1 MVREHAASDDGT
13 FYAARMGHMRDANPH
28 YYTRLE
34 SDRACVLA
42 MLLNYAPLVNRPE
55 PPATPLEPTLKGGW
69 IEPEHGAVLHRCP
82 TRLAA
87 FSWRAYGLTQATCQ
101 PPDASDLGE
110 WSLNLCPVVRF
121 LGDEGSRP
129 GAHRRLEQTR
139 VESFAGGFVT
149 WGSVTEG
156 VDVRIDEGARCTD
169 QARTYLAFAA
179 LPDGRTCLGL
189 QYVVAAPDR
198 VGYTSTLKSLHLNVP
213 NDLFNGHRRQ
223 LYTAHG
229 EQTLASPPQQDKV
242 LALNSRWVNVDN
254 KLGLV
259 TLYDGKEGGGDGLCI
274 DRATQRRGGR
284 YNSLYVDEI
293 CLQVKAGPI
302 RRAPGETLID
312 VGFAVLSG
320 VDATQTTAFQG
331 GPLALDQPTARGAW
345 SIGADGQRYV
355 LIVNWGDT
363 PAKVDIWG
371 HTITASPDQALCQVL

>member
-1 MVREHAASDDGT
+1 MEREHAASDDGT

-42 MLLNYAPLVNRPE
+42 MLLNYLPLVDSPE
-55 PPATPLEPTLKGGW
+55 PPATDLETTLEGGW
-69 IEPEHGAVLHRCP
+69 IEPEHGAVLHRSP

-121 LGDEGSRP
+121 LGDDGSRP
-129 GAHRRLEQTR
+129 GTHRRLGQTH
-139 VESFAGGFVT
+139 VESFAGGFVA

-169 QARTYLAFAA
+169 QARTHLAFAA

-213 NDLFNGHRRQ
+213 NDLFNDNHRQ

-229 EQTLASPPQQDKV
+229 EQSLASPPLQDEI
-242 LALNSRWVNVDN
+242 LDLDSRWVNVDG

-259 TLYDGKEGGGDGLCI
+259 ALYTSPSHGDDRLCV
-274 DRATQRRGGR
+274 DRAAQRRGGR

-293 CLQVKAGPI
+293 CLQVETGSI
-302 RRAPGETLID
+302 RRAPGETLVD

-320 VDATQTTAFQG
+320 ADATQTAAFRG
-331 GPLALDQPTARGAW
+331 GPLVLDQLTVRGVWA
-345 SIGADGQRYV
+345 IGADGQRYV
-355 LIVNWGDT
+355 LLANWGKS
-363 PAKVDIWG
+363 PAQLSVERHAIVVP
-371 HTITASPDQALCQVL
+371 PDQALCQAL